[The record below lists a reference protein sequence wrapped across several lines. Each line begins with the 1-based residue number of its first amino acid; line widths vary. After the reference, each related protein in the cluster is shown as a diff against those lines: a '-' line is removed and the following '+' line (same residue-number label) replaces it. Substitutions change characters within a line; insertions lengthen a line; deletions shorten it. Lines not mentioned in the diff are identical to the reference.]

1 MNTRT
6 WKLAVVPALLMT
18 LAACSSNQADAPAVS
33 PAPTPQLTA
42 APVEASAQPTEGPK
56 LTPAPAE
63 AAGVTV
69 GEVKQ
74 YEKIAISDWKD
85 DQTLVVSKA
94 NDKLGPIAS
103 GELKG
108 SYPQSLYFLHLDT
121 GKYDL
126 ITEKANMMLGDAK
139 LSADQLFLL
148 YSEFSLGDPVY
159 NVMDLGSKKTFTIK
173 NDTIT
178 GAMGAE
184 WADKDTVVGPAY
196 SGGAYTA
203 TTSMKIAS
211 VEGLGSEGLIVV
223 RQIKD
228 KIYYTSNSQDSL
240 QMLDLSTKAKADL
253 NIPGI
258 SSVIPSPD
266 EEQMLILQYKENTQA
281 LLLSGTDGK
290 NPRTLVEGAELGA
303 VSWSPDQRLIA
314 YSVAI
319 EDNGT
324 TKNTLYVYDLSSD
337 KSVQIGES
345 NGTMTTSWSPSGK
358 QLAYT
363 ERDDSG
369 SSSTIIQLKY

>member
-6 WKLAVVPALLMT
+6 WKLVIVPALLMT
-18 LAACSSNQADAPAVS
+18 LAACSSNQASAPAVS
-33 PAPTPQLTA
+33 PSPQPTA

-56 LTPAPAE
+56 VTPAPAE

-69 GEVKQ
+69 GESKQ

-85 DQTLVVSKA
+85 DRTVVVSKQ
-94 NDKLGPIAS
+94 NDKLGPISS

-108 SYPQSLYFLHLDT
+108 SYPQSLYFFHLDT
-121 GKYDL
+121 GEYEL

-173 NDTIT
+173 GDTIA
-178 GAMGAE
+178 GAMGAD

-203 TTSMKIAS
+203 TATSMKIAP
-211 VEGLGSEGLIVV
+211 VEGLGGEGLIVV

-228 KIYYTSNSQDSL
+228 KIYYTSNSKDSL
-240 QMLDLSTKAKADL
+240 HTLDLNTKAKADL
-253 NIPGI
+253 NIPGT

-266 EEQMLILQYKENTQA
+266 EEQMLILQYKETTQS

-290 NPRTLVEGAELGA
+290 NPRTLVEGTELGA

-314 YSVAI
+314 YSVTL
-319 EDNGT
+319 EENGIT
-324 TKNTLYVYDLSSD
+324 NHTLYVYDLTSD
-337 KSVQIGES
+337 KSVQIAES

-369 SSSTIIQLKY
+369 SSSSIVQLKY

>member
-33 PAPTPQLTA
+33 PTPQPTA

-56 LTPAPAE
+56 ATPVPAE
-63 AAGVTV
+63 AAGVKV

-74 YEKIAISDWKD
+74 YEQIAISDWKD
-85 DQTLVVSKA
+85 DQTIVVSKA
-94 NDKLGPIAS
+94 NDKLGPIGS

-108 SYPQSLYFLHLDT
+108 SYPQSLYFFHLDS
-121 GKYDL
+121 GEYEL

-148 YSEFSLGDPVY
+148 YSEFSLGDPAY

-173 NDTIT
+173 GDAIA

-203 TTSMKIAS
+203 TTSMKIAP
-211 VEGLGSEGLIVV
+211 VEGLGGESLSVV

-228 KIYYTSNSQDSL
+228 KIYYTSNSKDSL
-240 QMLDLSTKAKADL
+240 QTLDLKTKVKADL
-253 NIPGI
+253 NIPGT

-303 VSWSPDQRLIA
+303 VSWSPDQRLVA
-314 YSVAI
+314 YSVTI
-319 EDNGT
+319 EEKGI
-324 TKNTLYVYDLSSD
+324 TKNTLYAYDLSSD
-337 KSVQIGES
+337 KSVQIAES

-369 SSSTIIQLKY
+369 SSSSIVQLK

>member
-18 LAACSSNQADAPAVS
+18 LAACSSNQASTPAVS
-33 PAPTPQLTA
+33 PSPQPTA

-56 LTPAPAE
+56 ITPAPTE

-69 GEVKQ
+69 GESKQ

-85 DQTLVVSKA
+85 DQTVVVSKQ

-108 SYPQSLYFLHLDT
+108 SYPQSLYFFHLDT
-121 GKYDL
+121 GKYEL

-148 YSEFSLGDPVY
+148 YSEFSLGDPAY

-173 NDTIT
+173 GDSIA
-178 GAMGAE
+178 GAMGAD

-203 TTSMKIAS
+203 TTSMKIAP
-211 VEGLGSEGLIVV
+211 VEGLDGEGLIVV

-228 KIYYTSNSQDSL
+228 KIYYTSNSKDSL
-240 QMLDLSTKAKADL
+240 QMLDLKTKAKADL
-253 NIPGI
+253 DIPGTT
-258 SSVIPSPD
+258 SVIPSTD

-303 VSWSPDQRLIA
+303 VSWSPDQRLIT
-314 YSVAI
+314 YSVTI
-319 EDNGT
+319 EEKGT
-324 TKNTLYVYDLSSD
+324 TNNTLYVYDLSSD
-337 KSVQIGES
+337 KSVQIAES

-369 SSSTIIQLKY
+369 SSSSIVQLKY

>member
-1 MNTRT
+1 MNNRT

-18 LAACSSNQADAPAVS
+18 LAACSSNQAITPAVS
-33 PAPTPQLTA
+33 PSPQPTA
-42 APVEASAQPTEGPK
+42 APVEASVQPAEGPK
-56 LTPAPAE
+56 ATPAPAE
-63 AAGVTV
+63 AAGVKV

-74 YEKIAISDWKD
+74 YEQIAISDWKD
-85 DQTLVVSKA
+85 DHTIVVSKA

-108 SYPQSLYFLHLDT
+108 SYPQSLYFFHLDT

-173 NDTIT
+173 GDTIA

-203 TTSMKIAS
+203 TTSMKIAP
-211 VEGLGSEGLIVV
+211 VEGLGGEGLIVV
-223 RQIKD
+223 RQIKN
-228 KIYYTSNSQDSL
+228 KIYYTSNSNDSL
-240 QMLDLSTKAKADL
+240 HTLNLNTKEKADL
-253 NIPGI
+253 NIPGT
-258 SSVIPSPD
+258 SSVNPSPD

-290 NPRTLVEGAELGA
+290 NPRTLVEGAELGS
-303 VSWSPDQRLIA
+303 VSWSPDQRLVA
-314 YSVAI
+314 YSVTI
-319 EDNGT
+319 EEKGT

-337 KSVQIGES
+337 KSVQIAES
-345 NGTMTTSWSPSGK
+345 NGTMTTSWSPNGK

-369 SSSTIIQLKY
+369 SSSSIVQLK

>member
-18 LAACSSNQADAPAVS
+18 LAACSSNQASAPAVS
-33 PAPTPQLTA
+33 PSPQPTA
-42 APVEASAQPTEGPK
+42 APVEASAQPTKGPK
-56 LTPAPAE
+56 VTLAPAE
-63 AAGVTV
+63 ASGVTV
-69 GEVKQ
+69 GESKQ

-85 DQTLVVSKA
+85 DRTVVVSKQ
-94 NDKLGPIAS
+94 NDKLGPISS

-121 GKYDL
+121 GEYEL

-159 NVMDLGSKKTFTIK
+159 NVMDLGSKKIFTIK
-173 NDTIT
+173 GDTIA
-178 GAMGAE
+178 GAMGAD
-184 WADKDTVVGPAY
+184 WADKDTIVGPAY

-203 TTSMKIAS
+203 TTSMKIAP
-211 VEGLGSEGLIVV
+211 VEGLGGEGLIVV

-228 KIYYTSNSQDSL
+228 KIYYTSNSKDSL
-240 QMLDLSTKAKADL
+240 QMLDLKTKAKADL
-253 NIPGI
+253 DIPGTT
-258 SSVIPSPD
+258 SVIPSTD
-266 EEQMLILQYKENTQA
+266 EEQMLILQYKETTQA

-314 YSVAI
+314 YSVTI
-319 EDNGT
+319 EEKGT
-324 TKNTLYVYDLSSD
+324 TNNTLYVYDLSSD
-337 KSVQIGES
+337 KSVQIAES

-369 SSSTIIQLKY
+369 SSSSIVQLKY

>member
-33 PAPTPQLTA
+33 PTPQPTA

-56 LTPAPAE
+56 ATPVPAE
-63 AAGVTV
+63 AAGVKV

-74 YEKIAISDWKD
+74 YEQIAISDWKD
-85 DQTLVVSKA
+85 DQTIVVSKA
-94 NDKLGPIAS
+94 NDKLGPIGS

-108 SYPQSLYFLHLDT
+108 SYPQSLYFFHLDS
-121 GKYDL
+121 GEYEL

-148 YSEFSLGDPVY
+148 YSEFSLGDPAY
-159 NVMDLGSKKTFTIK
+159 NVIDLGSKKTFTIK
-173 NDTIT
+173 GDTIA

-203 TTSMKIAS
+203 TTSMKIAP
-211 VEGLGSEGLIVV
+211 VEGLGGESLSVV

-228 KIYYTSNSQDSL
+228 KIYYTSNSKDSL
-240 QMLDLSTKAKADL
+240 QTLDLKTKAKADL
-253 NIPGI
+253 NIPGT

-303 VSWSPDQRLIA
+303 VSWSPDQRLVA
-314 YSVAI
+314 YSVTI
-319 EDNGT
+319 EEKGI
-324 TKNTLYVYDLSSD
+324 TKNTLYAYDLSSD
-337 KSVQIGES
+337 KSVQIAES

-369 SSSTIIQLKY
+369 SSSSIVQLK

>member
-1 MNTRT
+1 MNNRT
-6 WKLAVVPALLMT
+6 WKLAIAPALLMA
-18 LAACSSNQADAPAVS
+18 LAACSSNQGSAPAVS
-33 PAPTPQLTA
+33 PSPGITA

-56 LTPAPAE
+56 VTPAPAE
-63 AAGVTV
+63 AADVTV
-69 GEVKQ
+69 GEIKQ

-85 DQTLVVSKA
+85 DNTVVLSKA
-94 NDKLGPIAS
+94 NDKLGPINS

-108 SYPQSLYFLHLDT
+108 SYPQSLYFFHLDT
-121 GKYDL
+121 GEFEL
-126 ITEKANMMLGDAK
+126 IAEKEKMMLGDAK

-148 YSEFSLGDPVY
+148 YSEFSLGDPAY

-173 NDTIT
+173 GDTIG

-203 TTSMKIAS
+203 TTSMKIAP
-211 VEGLGSEGLIVV
+211 VEGLDGEGLIVV

-228 KIYYTSNSQDSL
+228 KIYYTSNSSNAL
-240 QMLDLSTKAKADL
+240 QTLDLNTKEKAALPIDPAG
-253 NIPGI
+253 N
-258 SSVIPSPD
+258 VIPSPD
-266 EEQMLILQYKENTQA
+266 EEQMLVLQYKENTQS

-303 VSWSPDQRLIA
+303 ISWSPDQRLIA

-337 KSVQIGES
+337 KSVQIAES

-369 SSSTIIQLKY
+369 SSSSIVQLKY

>member
-1 MNTRT
+1 
-6 WKLAVVPALLMT
+6 
-18 LAACSSNQADAPAVS
+18 
-33 PAPTPQLTA
+33 
-42 APVEASAQPTEGPK
+42 
-56 LTPAPAE
+56 
-63 AAGVTV
+63 
-69 GEVKQ
+69 
-74 YEKIAISDWKD
+74 
-85 DQTLVVSKA
+85 
-94 NDKLGPIAS
+94 
-103 GELKG
+103 
-108 SYPQSLYFLHLDT
+108 
-121 GKYDL
+121 
-126 ITEKANMMLGDAK
+126 MMLGDAK
-139 LSADQLFLL
+139 LSANQLFLL

-173 NDTIT
+173 GDAIA

-203 TTSMKIAS
+203 TATSMKIAP
-211 VEGLGSEGLIVV
+211 VEGLGGEGLIVV

-228 KIYYTSNSQDSL
+228 KIYYTSNSKDSL
-240 QMLDLSTKAKADL
+240 HSLDLNTKVKADL
-253 NIPGI
+253 NIPGT

-266 EEQMLILQYKENTQA
+266 EEQMLILQYKETTQS

-314 YSVAI
+314 YSVTI
-319 EDNGT
+319 EENGT
-324 TKNTLYVYDLSSD
+324 TNNTLYVYDLSSD
-337 KSVQIGES
+337 KSVQIAES

-369 SSSTIIQLKY
+369 SSSSIVQLK

>member
-1 MNTRT
+1 M
-6 WKLAVVPALLMT
+6 V
-18 LAACSSNQADAPAVS
+18 
-33 PAPTPQLTA
+33 
-42 APVEASAQPTEGPK
+42 
-56 LTPAPAE
+56 TPAPAE

-69 GEVKQ
+69 GESKQ

-85 DQTLVVSKA
+85 DRTVVVSKQ
-94 NDKLGPIAS
+94 NDKLGPISS

-108 SYPQSLYFLHLDT
+108 SYPQSLYFFHPDT
-121 GKYDL
+121 GEYEL

-173 NDTIT
+173 GDTIA
-178 GAMGAE
+178 GAMGAD

-203 TTSMKIAS
+203 TTSMKIAP
-211 VEGLGSEGLIVV
+211 VEGLGGEGLIVV

-228 KIYYTSNSQDSL
+228 KIYYTSNSKDSL
-240 QMLDLSTKAKADL
+240 HSLDLNTKTKADL
-253 NIPGI
+253 NIPGT

-266 EEQMLILQYKENTQA
+266 EEQMLILQYKETTQS
-281 LLLSGTDGK
+281 LLLSGTDGM

-314 YSVAI
+314 YSVTI
-319 EDNGT
+319 EENGT
-324 TKNTLYVYDLSSD
+324 TNNTLYVYDLSSD
-337 KSVQIGES
+337 KSVQIAQS

-369 SSSTIIQLKY
+369 SSSSIVQLK